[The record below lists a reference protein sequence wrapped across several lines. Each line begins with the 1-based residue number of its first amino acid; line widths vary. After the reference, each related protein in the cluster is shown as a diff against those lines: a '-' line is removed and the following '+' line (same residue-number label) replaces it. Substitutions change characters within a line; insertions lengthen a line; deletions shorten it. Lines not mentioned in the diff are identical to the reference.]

1 VTPDDPIDTPDLA
14 TLGWTERHAAQAA
27 AAGLDGHPVA
37 RVVRDDG
44 ARCTVLGPGGRS
56 TVTGEDLVVGDWVAL
71 DGERAVRLER
81 RSELRRASAGRRS
94 HEQVLAAGVDVV
106 LVTEPLDPGAN
117 LRRIERLLA
126 LAWSSGAA
134 PVVVLTKADRVAED
148 PLPAVQRVAPGVPV
162 VAVSAVTGDGLDDLR
177 GLLDPRGTF
186 VLLGPSGAGKSTLV
200 NALAGRSALAVGE
213 VRGDGRGRHTTTRRE
228 LVPVPG
234 VGLLIDTP
242 GIRAVGMTA
251 DAEGVERSFE
261 DVVTLA
267 EGCRFADC
275 EHGSEPGCEVQAA
288 VQAGDLDPGRLASYR
303 RLLRE
308 VEHQAARRTAHD
320 REDERRDTRG
330 RRTAKRTVMRAKG
343 R

>member
-1 VTPDDPIDTPDLA
+1 
-14 TLGWTERHAAQAA
+14 
-27 AAGLDGHPVA
+27 
-37 RVVRDDG
+37 
-44 ARCTVLGPGGRS
+44 
-56 TVTGEDLVVGDWVAL
+56 
-71 DGERAVRLER
+71 
-81 RSELRRASAGRRS
+81 
-94 HEQVLAAGVDVV
+94 
-106 LVTEPLDPGAN
+106 
-117 LRRIERLLA
+117 
-126 LAWSSGAA
+126 
-134 PVVVLTKADRVAED
+134 
-148 PLPAVQRVAPGVPV
+148 
-162 VAVSAVTGDGLDDLR
+162 
-177 GLLDPRGTF
+177 
-186 VLLGPSGAGKSTLV
+186 
-200 NALAGRSALAVGE
+200 VGE